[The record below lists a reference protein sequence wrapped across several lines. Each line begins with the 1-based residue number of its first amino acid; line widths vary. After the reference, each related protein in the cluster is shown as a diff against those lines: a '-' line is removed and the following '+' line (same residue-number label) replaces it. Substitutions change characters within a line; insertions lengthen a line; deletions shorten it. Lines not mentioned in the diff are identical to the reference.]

1 MKRAIVGILLF
12 SLLAL
17 SLPVHS
23 TELRVAAAADLKF
36 ALDEL
41 VREFQVIQPTI
52 EVSVSYGSSGNFY
65 AQLQNQ
71 APFDLYFSAD
81 VEYPRKLAESGLAM
95 DGNVFAYAVGRL
107 VVWTPITSPIDP
119 NQLGIQ
125 ALLDPNVRKIAI
137 ANPRHAPYGA
147 AAVAALR
154 SLGVY
159 EQVETRLVY
168 GENIA
173 QTAQFV
179 QSGAADLGLIAL
191 SLAIAPRMQ
200 GAGEYWEIPLDAY
213 PEMQQGG
220 IILNSTKEPEAAKMF
235 RDFILGQQGRAVLQR
250 YGFFLPEGAKE

>member
-17 SLPVHS
+17 PFPVHS

-41 VREFQVIQPTI
+41 VREFQIIQPTI

-71 APFDLYFSAD
+71 APYDLYFSAD
-81 VEYPRKLAESGLAM
+81 IEYPRKLAESGLALE
-95 DGNVFAYAVGRL
+95 NQVFSYAVGRL
-107 VVWTPITSPIDP
+107 VLWAPHTSAIAAEE
-119 NQLGIQ
+119 LGIK
-125 ALLDPNVRKIAI
+125 ALLDPKVKKIAI
-137 ANPRHAPYGA
+137 ANPRHAPYGV

-159 EQVETRLVY
+159 EQVEARLVY

-179 QSGAADLGLIAL
+179 QSGAADLGIIAL

-200 GAGEYWEIPLDAY
+200 GAGEYWEIPLGTY

-220 IILNSTKEPEAAKMF
+220 IILNSTKEPEAAKML
-235 RDFILGQQGRAVLQR
+235 RDFIMGQQGRAVLQR